1 MAVPDFQSL
10 MLPVLRAAARGDISA
25 ADLRGRVAAELQLTE
40 ADLAEMLPSGRQTTF
55 ANRTAWAN
63 VFLQRAGLLE
73 KVSRGVYRITDEGRK
88 VLAERPER
96 IDMRFLERYPAYVE
110 WRQRSIEI
118 RSAEGR
124 PSAGTPAEDQTPE
137 EQIEASHTA
146 LTGALQSDLLER
158 VREMSP
164 AFFERLIIDL
174 LIAMGYGGGRA
185 EMGQAIGRSGDGG
198 IDGMIKEDALGLD
211 IVYVQAKRYADG
223 NAVGRSEVQSF
234 AGSLDGVGATKG
246 IFFGTSTFS
255 QGARDYV
262 GRISKRIV
270 LIDGA
275 ELARLMTQHNV
286 GVRTRTTYEV
296 KKIDEDYF
304 VD

>member
-1 MAVPDFQSL
+1 
-10 MLPVLRAAARGDISA
+10 
-25 ADLRGRVAAELQLTE
+25 
-40 ADLAEMLPSGRQTTF
+40 
-55 ANRTAWAN
+55 
-63 VFLQRAGLLE
+63 
-73 KVSRGVYRITDEGRK
+73 
-88 VLAERPER
+88 
-96 IDMRFLERYPAYVE
+96 MRFLERYPAYVE
-110 WRQRSIEI
+110 WRQRSVGIKPIEG
-118 RSAEGR
+118 E
-124 PSAGTPAEDQTPE
+124 PSAGPPPEDQTPE
-137 EQIEASHTA
+137 EQIEASHRA
-146 LTGALQSDLLER
+146 LTAALQSDLLER

-164 AFFERLIIDL
+164 GFFERLIVDL

-198 IDGMIKEDALGLD
+198 LDGMIKEDALGLD

-223 NAVGRSEVQSF
+223 NTIGRSEVQSF

-275 ELARLMTQHNV
+275 TLAGLMLQNNV
-286 GVRTRTTYEV
+286 GVRIRTMYEV

-304 VD
+304 TE

>member
-1 MAVPDFQSL
+1 VTD
-10 MLPVLRAAARGDISA
+10 GEISA
-25 ADLRGRVAAELQLTE
+25 SELRDWVATTLGLTD

-73 KVSRGVYRITDEGRK
+73 KVSRGVYRITEEGRK
-88 VLAERPER
+88 VLAEQPER
-96 IDMRFLERYPAYVE
+96 LDMRYLERYPAYVE
-110 WRQRSIEI
+110 WRQRSIGI
-118 RSAEGR
+118 RPVGAESDTA
-124 PSAGTPAEDQTPE
+124 PSGTPE
-137 EQIEASHTA
+137 EQIEASHKA
-146 LTGALQSDLLER
+146 LTAALQADLLER
-158 VREMSP
+158 VREMPP
-164 AFFERLIIDL
+164 AFFERLIVDL

-185 EMGQAIGRSGDGG
+185 EMGQAIGRPGDGG

-211 IVYVQAKRYADG
+211 IVYVQAKRYGDS

-275 ELARLMTQHNV
+275 ELARLMVRHNV
-286 GVRTRTTYEV
+286 GVRTRTTYEL
-296 KKIDEDYF
+296 KKVDEDYF
-304 VD
+304 TE

>member
-1 MAVPDFQSL
+1 
-10 MLPVLRAAARGDISA
+10 
-25 ADLRGRVAAELQLTE
+25 
-40 ADLAEMLPSGRQTTF
+40 MLPSGRQTTF

-63 VFLQRAGLLE
+63 VFLQRADLLE
-73 KVSRGVYRITDEGRK
+73 RVSRGVYRITDEGRK

-96 IDMRFLERYPAYVE
+96 IDMRFLERYPGYLE
-110 WRQRSIEI
+110 WRQRSIGIE
-118 RSAEGR
+118 SAEGGR
-124 PSAGTPAEDQTPE
+124 SAGTPADDQTPE

-146 LTGALQSDLLER
+146 LTAALQADLLER

-164 AFFERLIIDL
+164 GFFERLIVDL

-211 IVYVQAKRYADG
+211 IVYVQAKRYAEG
-223 NAVGRSEVQSF
+223 NGVGRSEVQSF
-234 AGSLDGVGATKG
+234 AGSLDGVGATKS

-275 ELARLMTQHNV
+275 ELAQLMVRHNV

-304 VD
+304 SE

>member
-10 MLPVLRAAARGDISA
+10 MLPALRAVADGEISA
-25 ADLRGRVAAELQLTE
+25 SDLRSRIATALRLTE

-88 VLAERPER
+88 VLLEQPER
-96 IDMRFLERYPAYVE
+96 IDMRFLERYPAYVG
-110 WRQRSIEI
+110 WRQRSVGIKPVEPGL
-118 RSAEGR
+118 A
-124 PSAGTPAEDQTPE
+124 PPAEDQTPE

-146 LTGALQSDLLER
+146 LNAALQSDLLER

-164 AFFERLIIDL
+164 GFFERLIVDL
-174 LIAMGYGGGRA
+174 LIAMGYGGGLA
-185 EMGQAIGRSGDGG
+185 EMGQAIGRAGDGG

-211 IVYVQAKRYADG
+211 VVYVQAKRYAES

-275 ELARLMTQHNV
+275 ELGTPDGEAQR
-286 GVRTRTTYEV
+286 RRAIRTTYEI
-296 KKIDEDYF
+296 KKLDDDYF
-304 VD
+304 TE

>member
-10 MLPVLRAAARGDISA
+10 MLPVLRAAADGDIAA
-25 ADLRGRVAAELQLTE
+25 ADLRNLVASELQLTDV
-40 ADLAEMLPSGRQTTF
+40 DLSEMLPSGRQTTF

-63 VFLQRAGLLE
+63 VFLQRSGLLE

-96 IDMRFLERYPAYVE
+96 VDMRFLERYPAYLE
-110 WRQRSIEI
+110 WRQRSVGIKPVKGVQ
-118 RSAEGR
+118 A
-124 PSAGTPAEDQTPE
+124 AGPAAEDQTPE

-146 LTGALQSDLLER
+146 LAAALQSDLLER

-185 EMGQAIGRSGDGG
+185 EMGHAIGRSGDGG

-223 NAVGRSEVQSF
+223 NTVGRSEVQSF

-275 ELARLMTQHNV
+275 ELARLMLQHNV

-296 KKIDEDYF
+296 KKVDEDYF
-304 VD
+304 TE

>member
-10 MLPVLRAAARGDISA
+10 MLPVLRAAADRDISA
-25 ADLRGRVAAELQLTE
+25 ADLRSRIAAELRLTE

-63 VFLQRAGLLE
+63 VFLQRARLLE
-73 KVSRGVYRITDEGRK
+73 KVSRGIYRITDEGRK
-88 VLAERPER
+88 VLVEQPER

-110 WRQRSIEI
+110 WRQRSVGVK
-118 RSAEGR
+118 RVEGEQG
-124 PSAGTPAEDQTPE
+124 AGPPAEDQTPE
-137 EQIEASHTA
+137 EQIEASHSSLTA
-146 LTGALQSDLLER
+146 ALQSDLLDR

-164 AFFERLIIDL
+164 AFFERLIVDL

-223 NAVGRSEVQSF
+223 NTVGRSEVQSF
-234 AGSLDGVGATKG
+234 AGSLDGGGRPKASSSVLPPSAKGHATMWVA
-246 IFFGTSTFS
+246 SAS
-255 QGARDYV
+255 AL
-262 GRISKRIV
+262 S
-270 LIDGA
+270 
-275 ELARLMTQHNV
+275 
-286 GVRTRTTYEV
+286 
-296 KKIDEDYF
+296 
-304 VD
+304 